1 MNRSLNTLLLWLI
14 LLTTA
19 CDRVPQPQQPVYDP
33 AMEAEKIRL
42 DKERKALEAQKADF
56 DREVAREKEKKR
68 RETIAKRAKHAG
80 RFFVNGEAVVVSP
93 RCYFHGDADPTSVRR
108 SYLVQGD
115 RVIVARVKRDFVWV
129 DFYNENNGKSTS
141 GWIDTQDL
149 EPV

>member
-1 MNRSLNTLLLWLI
+1 MNLSLNSLSLCLI
-14 LLTTA
+14 LLA
-19 CDRVPQPQQPVYDP
+19 AGCDRAPQPQQPVYDP

-42 DKERKALEAQKADF
+42 DNERKALEAQKADF

-68 RETIAKRAKHAG
+68 RETIAKRAKHAS
-80 RFFVNGEAVVVSP
+80 RFFVSGEAVVVSP
-93 RCYFHGDADPTSVRR
+93 RCYFHGDADPASVRR

-115 RVIVARVKRDFVWV
+115 RVTVSRVKRDFVWV

-141 GWIDTQDL
+141 GWVDTQDL